1 MKAPSFLIIGKLIQN
16 VPHKVPPRKVEGGPQ
31 AAPSFLE
38 LCTVLHSS
46 LSVRAFVLVTS
57 LLELI

>member
-1 MKAPSFLIIGKLIQN
+1 MGKLIQN

-46 LSVRAFVLVTS
+46 LPVRAFVLVTS